1 MQTLLTETFVLDIF
15 FASFVY
21 FCETDV
27 PVVEMGK
34 PAIEIREWILHVLSR
49 LFSVYGT
56 KFMPMQYAL
65 LNELYYLF
73 YQFNFLY
80 IEPSFSLLFFTGVIS
95 NILELFFFP
104 KVLLNLMVCL

>member
-1 MQTLLTETFVLDIF
+1 M
-15 FASFVY
+15 
-21 FCETDV
+21 
-27 PVVEMGK
+27 
-34 PAIEIREWILHVLSR
+34 LSG

-73 YQFNFLY
+73 YRFNFLY

-95 NILELFFFP
+95 NILELFFFLISFVESDG
-104 KVLLNLMVCL
+104 VLVIIRQ